1 MSYPMM
7 NVYAAWVNV
16 SGYTIPVYSRCDIVR
31 PGGSY
36 GAGGEQIGT
45 LYPSEFYCTA
55 PRDSSA
61 NNVDYIKIYFRNRY
75 GNMQLGYIEPQPG
88 GISTGYEPWYS
99 GQSHY
104 VNYNSNGSSLVSSY
118 NSRETIDGITYRI
131 FTVKKSVEVRFPD
144 GRLHS
149 TLAVGTKLAT
159 YESTAGQSYHGHMV
173 FHKYKS
179 PNSSTWYNLC
189 GNYGFVDLGLS
200 IGSEPNSRPI
210 W

>member
-1 MSYPMM
+1 MAYPMM

-55 PRDSSA
+55 PRDTSA
-61 NNVDYIKIYFRNRY
+61 QNVDYAKIYFRNRY
-75 GNMQLGYIEPQPG
+75 GNMQLGYIEPQPN
-88 GISTGYEPWYS
+88 GIATGYEPWYS

-104 VNYNSNGSSLVSSY
+104 VNKNSNGSSLVDSVGK
-118 NSRETIDGITYRI
+118 EIDGINYRI
-131 FTVKKSVEVRFPD
+131 FTVKKKVEVRYPS
-144 GRLHS
+144 G
-149 TLAVGTKLAT
+149 TLYGYLDVGTQLAT
-159 YESTAGQSYHGHMV
+159 YESTAGVNYHGHMV

-179 PNSSTWYNLC
+179 PNSNTWYSLC

-200 IGSEPNSRPI
+200 IGSEPSSRPI